1 MSITITPSD
10 ATKLENL
17 TAETLWREVH
27 IPFVKKYIP
36 AGNLNRP
43 IGRTCLK
50 MLRGLAKKDKIKES
64 LITRGSCPALRGK
77 LKGDKKDADRSA
89 KQPRERVREAQET
102 REKQKK
108 TDLEGLLLNILANN
122 KQARSQQVAQQTQ
135 AVDNI
140 LLGDKNPSR
149 PQQFFTAPPVPQ
161 GETLQEALFYSGQ
174 ARPTRQQIF
183 RNQNLKQA
191 TREGRARYRA
201 FQEGHLAEFDEF
213 IANTRA
219 NNPEEA
225 ENIKRWLGGV
235 EPQQFEYDSEEE
247 MVLQPPPRHDEYFP
261 WSERTPSIPS
271 EFQEEYP
278 EGRNQPYMF
287 QDTSSEGGS
296 LVDNRP
302 TNIIH
307 QTYDNRALIQAHLE
321 RQMDAQ
327 AGYSGFGVPPPPP
340 AETYVFW

>member
-27 IPFVKKYIP
+27 IPFVKKHIP

-64 LITRGSCPALRGK
+64 MITRGSCPALRGK

-108 TDLEGLLLNILANN
+108 TDLEGLLLNILGNN
-122 KQARSQQVAQQTQ
+122 KAQRDQVVAQQTQ

-140 LLGDKNPSR
+140 LTGDKNPSR
-149 PQQFFTAPPVPQ
+149 PQYFNAPPVPQ

-174 ARPTRQQIF
+174 ARPTRQQVF

-191 TREGRARYRA
+191 AREGRARYRA
-201 FQEGHLAEFDEF
+201 FKDGHLAEFDEF

-219 NNPEEA
+219 GNPEEA
-225 ENIKRWLGGV
+225 ENIKRWLSNV

-247 MVLQPPPRHDEYFP
+247 IILQPPPRHDEYHP
-261 WSERTPSIPS
+261 WSEGTPSIPS
-271 EFQEEYP
+271 EFREEMP
-278 EGRNQPYMF
+278 DHREYML
-287 QDTSSEGGS
+287 DTSSEGGS
-296 LVDNRP
+296 LEDNRP
-302 TNIIH
+302 VNIIH
-307 QTYDNRALIQAHLE
+307 QTYDNRAQIQAHLE
-321 RQMDAQ
+321 RQMEAQ